1 MCELCQNS
9 SSIKVNAAYDP
20 TRTTTLRNTFVK
32 AMDKGFNKV
41 IRAIHQKIVVEDFF
55 ELNTVQTNISKKAY
69 TFPRAAEKL
78 NEFMEWLKTQT
89 DSGILRVME
98 FEQIGTAIEKA
109 WTNLY
114 IVDSYKR
121 GVIRARYELL
131 KIGYENVPSITA
143 TGGIEMSMM
152 LPIHVNKLGLLYTRV
167 YSDLKGI
174 TSAMDTQ
181 ISRILAQG
189 MAEGDGPAL
198 LSRKIISAINGSGM
212 GDLGITDT
220 LGRFI
225 SAKRRAQTLAR
236 TEIIRAHHQ
245 AMIQE
250 YKNWALE
257 GVVVMAEFLTVNDDR
272 VCAKCESLT
281 LQNPYT
287 LDEAFGLIPVHP
299 NCRCICLP
307 FEEGVDTLI
316 TRKAV

>member
-78 NEFMEWLKTQT
+78 NEFMEWLKKQT
-89 DSGILRVME
+89 NSGILRIME

-189 MAEGDGPAL
+189 MAEGDIYG
-198 LSRKIISAINGSGM
+198 
-212 GDLGITDT
+212 
-220 LGRFI
+220 
-225 SAKRRAQTLAR
+225 
-236 TEIIRAHHQ
+236 
-245 AMIQE
+245 
-250 YKNWALE
+250 
-257 GVVVMAEFLTVNDDR
+257 
-272 VCAKCESLT
+272 
-281 LQNPYT
+281 
-287 LDEAFGLIPVHP
+287 
-299 NCRCICLP
+299 
-307 FEEGVDTLI
+307 
-316 TRKAV
+316 